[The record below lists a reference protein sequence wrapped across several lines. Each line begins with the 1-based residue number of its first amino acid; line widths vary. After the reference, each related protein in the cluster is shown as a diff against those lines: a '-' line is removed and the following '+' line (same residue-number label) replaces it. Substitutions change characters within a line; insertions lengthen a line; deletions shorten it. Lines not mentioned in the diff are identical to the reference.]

1 MGMKLGL
8 LATSLLI
15 AAPAAAQPA
24 LQAPAQPLTL
34 ERVYA
39 SPSVTGPR
47 PRVLKLSPDG
57 RLATLLKNR
66 VADKDRFDLW
76 AVDTATGQSR
86 MLVDSEKLASAAA
99 LSEAERMNRERQRIA
114 DIKGITDYA
123 WAPDAKHLLVPV
135 DGDLWVA
142 ALDGK
147 VTRLTASPET
157 ETDAQ
162 LSPRGGFASFVRDG
176 HLFVQP
182 LTDGPDPSAPR
193 EVAGEATPGVS
204 WGVAEF
210 IAQEELKRFEG
221 HWWSPGDNRI
231 AVARVDERPVKQVTR
246 AAIGADGTRLFTQAY
261 PAAGTANADVS
272 LWLVNP
278 DGTGRT
284 RVDLGTSADIY
295 LARVAWAKDGKTLYV
310 HRLTRDQQR
319 LDILAVDP
327 ATGAARVLASES
339 SKTWINLHN
348 SFRPL
353 KDGSILWASERDGYR
368 HLYRLAAGKAQQ
380 SAPTQLTPT
389 QLTPTQLT
397 WGRWVMDELVGVDE
411 KRGRLWFTGF
421 ADSTL
426 EKQVYALDLK
436 PGAKPVRITAAGGW
450 HEAVMDEAG
459 QRLIITSSTPNQPS
473 QVWLGDGAGKRLAWV
488 EENRLDAVSGHPYA
502 PYLAA
507 HVVPQFGTL
516 TAADGQ
522 AMDWRLLRPAGPGPF
537 PVLMQVYGGP
547 GVQSVTRRFTAPIE
561 QYLVSKGWA
570 VFQLDN
576 RGGDNHGKA
585 FEDPIYRA
593 MGGVEVQDQ
602 LQALAWVKSQPW
614 AGKVAVNGWS
624 YGGYMVLKLLE
635 AAPGAFA
642 AGIAGAPVTRWELY
656 DTAYTERYLGNPA
669 QDGGPYTRSGAL
681 GDAAK
686 IKDPLLVMHGMAD
699 DNVVFENS
707 TALMTALQKARVPFD
722 LMVYPGA
729 THATPGLEV
738 HGWITRLRF
747 LGRTVAPT
755 GY

>member
-1 MGMKLGL
+1 MKFAFVATAL
-8 LATSLLI
+8 LVAVPAFAQS
-15 AAPAAAQPA
+15 APAAS
-24 LQAPAQPLTL
+24 QPLTL
-34 ERVYA
+34 ERVFA
-39 SPSVTGPR
+39 SPALGGPR

-57 RLATLLKNR
+57 RLATLLKSR
-66 VADKDRFDLW
+66 PADKDRFDLW
-76 AVDTATGQSR
+76 AVDTATGASR
-86 MLVDSEKLASAAA
+86 LLVDSEKLSSGAA
-99 LSEAERMNRERQRIA
+99 LSEAERMNRERKRIA
-114 DIKGITDYA
+114 DVKGITDYA
-123 WAPDAKHLLVPV
+123 WAPDARRLLVPV
-135 DGDLWVA
+135 EGDLWVA
-142 ALDGK
+142 GLDGS
-147 VTRLTASPET
+147 VTRLTQTPET
-157 ETDAQ
+157 ETDAR
-162 LSPRGGFASFVRDG
+162 LSPKGGFASFVRDG
-176 HLFVQP
+176 HLFVQA
-182 LTDGPDPSAPR
+182 LAGGAAR
-193 EVAGEATPGVS
+193 EVAGENTPKVS

-210 IAQEELKRFEG
+210 IAQEELDRFDG
-221 HWWSPGDNRI
+221 HWWAPDDSRI
-231 AVARVDERPVKQVTR
+231 AVARVDESPVNQVTR

-278 DGTGRT
+278 DGSGK
-284 RVDLGTSADIY
+284 VLADLGYNKGEFYI
-295 LARVAWAKDGKTLYV
+295 ARVAWAVDGKTLYV
-310 HRLTRDQQR
+310 QRLTRDQRR

-327 ATGAARVLASES
+327 ATGASRVLASETA
-339 SKTWINLHN
+339 KTWVNVHD

-368 HLYRLAAGKAQQ
+368 HLYRLVGGTAQQ
-380 SAPTQLTPT
+380 LTRG
-389 QLTPTQLT
+389 Q
-397 WGRWVMDELVGVDE
+397 WVMDELVGVDE

-426 EKQVYALDLK
+426 EKHVYALDFRK
-436 PGAKPVRITAAGGW
+436 AGAAPVRLTAPGGW
-450 HEAVMDEAG
+450 HEAVMDDAG
-459 QRLIITSSTPNQPS
+459 QRLIVTTSTPSQPA
-473 QVWLGDGAGKRLAWV
+473 QVWLGDGAGKRLAWI
-488 EENRLDAVSGHPYA
+488 EENRLDASHPYA
-502 PYLAA
+502 PYLAT
-507 HVVPQFGTL
+507 HVTPQFGTL

-522 AMDWRLLRPAGPGPF
+522 AMDWRLLKPAGPGPF

-547 GVQSVTRRFTAPIE
+547 HAHNVSAKFTAPIE

-576 RGGDNHGKA
+576 RGSNNRGMA
-585 FEDPIYRA
+585 FEAPIYRA

-602 LQALAWVKSQPW
+602 VQALNWIKSQPW

-656 DTAYTERYLGNPA
+656 DTAYTERYLGNPVTEPSVYA
-669 QDGGPYTRSGAL
+669 KSGAL

-686 IKDPLLVMHGMAD
+686 IADPLLLIHGMAD

-707 TALMTALQKARVPFD
+707 TALMTALQRAKKPFD

-738 HGWITRLRF
+738 HTWITRLKF

>member
-1 MGMKLGL
+1 MKF
-8 LATSLLI
+8 ATAASLLLVSL
-15 AAPAAAQPA
+15 PA
-24 LQAPAQPLTL
+24 LAEPATQPLTL

-39 SPSVTGPR
+39 SPALSGPR

-57 RLATLLKNR
+57 RLATLLKSR
-66 VADKDRFDLW
+66 ASDKDRFDLW

-86 MLVDSEKLASAAA
+86 MLVDSEKLSSGAA
-99 LSEAERMNRERQRIA
+99 LSEAERMNRERKRIA
-114 DIKGITDYA
+114 DVKGITDYA
-123 WAPDAKHLLVPV
+123 WAPDARRLLVPV
-135 DGDLWVA
+135 EGDLWVA
-142 ALDGK
+142 GLDGN
-147 VTRLTASPET
+147 VSRLTQTPET

-162 LSPRGGFASFVRDG
+162 LSPKGGFASFVRDG
-176 HLFVQP
+176 HLFVQA
-182 LTDGPDPSAPR
+182 LAGGAAR
-193 EVAGEATPGVS
+193 EVAGEATPKVS

-210 IAQEELKRFEG
+210 IAQEELDRFDG
-221 HWWSPGDNRI
+221 HWWAPDDSRI
-231 AVARVDERPVKQVTR
+231 AVARVDEGPVQEVTR

-278 DGTGRT
+278 DGSGK
-284 RVDLGTSADIY
+284 VLADLGYNKGEFYI
-295 LARVAWAKDGKTLYV
+295 ARVAWAVDGKTLYV
-310 HRLTRDQQR
+310 QRLARDQQR

-327 ATGAARVLASES
+327 ATGASRVLASETA
-339 SKTWINLHN
+339 KTWVNVHN

-368 HLYRLAAGKAQQ
+368 HLYRLVGGTAQQ
-380 SAPTQLTPT
+380 LTN
-389 QLTPTQLT
+389 
-397 WGRWVMDELVGVDE
+397 GRWVMDELVGIDE

-426 EKQVYALDLK
+426 EKHVYALDFRK
-436 PGAKPVRITAAGGW
+436 AGARPVRLTAPGGW
-450 HEAVMDEAG
+450 HEAVMDDAG
-459 QRLIITSSTPNQPS
+459 QRLIVTSATPSQPA
-473 QVWLGDGAGKRLAWV
+473 QVWLGDSHGKRLAWI
-488 EENRLDAVSGHPYA
+488 EENRLDGSHPYA

-507 HVVPQFGTL
+507 HVQPQFGTL

-522 AMDWRLLRPAGPGPF
+522 AMDWRLLKPAGPGPF
-537 PVLMQVYGGP
+537 PVLLQVYGGP
-547 GVQSVTRRFTAPIE
+547 HAHNVSAKFTAPIE

-576 RGGDNHGKA
+576 RGSNNRGMA
-585 FEDPIYRA
+585 FEAPIYRA

-602 LQALAWVKSQPW
+602 LQALQWIKSQPW

-624 YGGYMVLKLLE
+624 YGGYMVVKLLE

-656 DTAYTERYLGNPA
+656 DTAYTERYLGNPVTEPGVYA
-669 QDGGPYTRSGAL
+669 KSGAL
-681 GDAAK
+681 GDAGK
-686 IKDPLLVMHGMAD
+686 IADPLLLIHGMAD

-707 TALMTALQKARVPFD
+707 TALMTALQRARKPFD

-738 HGWITRLRF
+738 HTWITRLKF

>member
-1 MGMKLGL
+1 MKLAL
-8 LATSLLI
+8 LASALLVGV
-15 AAPAAAQPA
+15 PVMAQQTP
-24 LQAPAQPLTL
+24 QAQPLTL

-39 SPSVTGPR
+39 SPSLGGPR
-47 PRVLKLSPDG
+47 PRVLKLAPDG
-57 RLATLLKNR
+57 RLATLLKSR
-66 VADKDRFDLW
+66 PSDKDRFDLW

-86 MLVDSEKLASAAA
+86 MLVDSEKLSSGAA
-99 LSEAERMNRERQRIA
+99 LSEAERMNRERRRIA
-114 DIKGITDYA
+114 DVKGITDYA
-123 WAPDAKHLLVPV
+123 WAPDAKRLLVPV

-142 ALDGK
+142 ALDGN
-147 VTRLTASPET
+147 VSRLTQTPET
-157 ETDAQ
+157 ETDAK
-162 LSPRGGFASFVRDG
+162 LSPKGGFASFVRDG
-176 HLFVQP
+176 HLFVQS
-182 LTDGPDPSAPR
+182 LAGGAAR
-193 EVAGEATPGVS
+193 EVAGEATPKVS

-210 IAQEELKRFEG
+210 IAQEELDRFDG
-221 HWWSPGDNRI
+221 HWWAPDDSRI
-231 AVARVDERPVKQVTR
+231 AVARVDESPVKQVTR

-278 DGTGRT
+278 DGSGKTK
-284 RVDLGTSADIY
+284 VDLGPSADIY
-295 LARVAWAKDGKTLYV
+295 VARVAWAVDGKTLYV
-310 HRLTRDQQR
+310 QRLTRDQQR

-327 ATGAARVLASES
+327 VTGASRVLASETA
-339 SKTWINLHN
+339 KTWVNVHDN
-348 SFRPL
+348 FRPL

-368 HLYRLAAGKAQQ
+368 HLYRLTGGTAQQ
-380 SAPTQLTPT
+380 LTS
-389 QLTPTQLT
+389 
-397 WGRWVMDELVGVDE
+397 GRWVMDELVGVDE

-426 EKQVYALDLK
+426 EKQVYALDFRK
-436 PGAKPVRITAAGGW
+436 AGAKPQRLTAPGGW
-450 HEAVMDEAG
+450 HEAVMDDAG
-459 QRLIITSSTPNQPS
+459 QRLIVTSSTPSQPA
-473 QVWLGDGAGKRLAWV
+473 QVWLGDGAGKRLAWI
-488 EENRLDAVSGHPYA
+488 EENRLDANHPYA
-502 PYLAA
+502 PYLAS

-522 AMDWRLLRPAGPGPF
+522 AMDWRLLKPAGPGPF

-547 GVQSVTRRFTAPIE
+547 HAHNVHKRFTAPIE
-561 QYLVSKGWA
+561 QYLVAKGWA

-576 RGGDNHGKA
+576 RGSNNRGMA
-585 FEDPIYRA
+585 FEAPIFRA

-602 LQALAWVKSQPW
+602 VQALQWIKAQPW

-635 AAPGAFA
+635 AAPGGFA

-656 DTAYTERYLGNPA
+656 DTAYTERYLGNPVTEPA
-669 QDGGPYTRSGAL
+669 VYAKSGAL
-681 GDAAK
+681 GDASK
-686 IKDPLLVMHGMAD
+686 IKDPLLLIHGMAD

-707 TALMTALQKARVPFD
+707 TALMTALQRVKTPFD

-738 HGWITRLRF
+738 HTWITRLKF